1 MTVLNLVR
9 RRRDGG
15 SGAGHLDDVGKR
27 HAAGR
32 LLGSPHVATNAEAH
46 EKSNAEILFFLRFW
60 YDLGCPGA
68 PRVSFEDSAKQDTK
82 RSAVAVHSGRLF
94 WSILGPKSDFCAF
107 CL

>member
-15 SGAGHLDDVGKR
+15 TGAGHLDDVSKR

-46 EKSNAEILFFLRFW
+46 DGDRANDARHNNP
-60 YDLGCPGA
+60 DNGA
-68 PRVSFEDSAKQDTK
+68 DRHAI
-82 RSAVAVHSGRLF
+82 AVGVHQGR
-94 WSILGPKSDFCAF
+94 GRGKG
-107 CL
+107 